1 VTRKDYIIIAGV
13 LRHAYSTS
21 LDVYTHA
28 NPQAVQEMANAFAC
42 ALAKDNPRFSRE
54 HFLAVALGQKGLHS
68 HPSRNGV
75 QS

>member
-1 VTRKDYIIIAGV
+1 MTRKDYIVIAGV
-13 LRHAYSTS
+13 LRRVYSTC
-21 LDVYTHA
+21 LDVYNPS

-42 ALAKDNPRFSRE
+42 ALSKDNPRFNRE

-68 HPSRNGV
+68 RPSRNGV